1 MGHVKVKKRDLVYK
15 GTILDVYK
23 DVVVLPDGGFETWDY
38 LEHRLGAAA
47 VLAAT
52 TEGKIILVKQ
62 YRPAIERY
70 TWELPAGGRSDVNED
85 FMVTAKRELTEE
97 TGYTTEDFTHLM
109 TLRTTPA
116 FCNEVVEIF
125 LASDC
130 KKTADQQLDEAEDIE
145 VREWEVEVLL
155 EKIYSGEL
163 QDAKT
168 VAGILAYKNF
178 STSWTL

>member
-1 MGHVKVKKRDLVYK
+1 MEHVKVKKRDLVYK

-23 DVVVLPDGGFETWDY
+23 DVVVLPDGGIETWDY
-38 LEHRLGAAA
+38 LEHRLGASA
-47 VLAAT
+47 VLAVT
-52 TEGKIILVKQ
+52 TSGKIILVKQ
-62 YRPAIERY
+62 YRPSIERY
-70 TWELPAGGRSDVNED
+70 TWELPAGGRTSVDED
-85 FMVTAKRELTEE
+85 FMVAAKRELTEE
-97 TGYTTEDFTHLM
+97 TGYTSDDFTNLM
-109 TLRTTPA
+109 TLKTTPA
-116 FCNEVVEIF
+116 YCNEVVEIF
-125 LASDC
+125 LATDC

-145 VREWEVEVLL
+145 VSEWEVEVLL